1 MDFERIKKFGV
12 REEVIGI
19 DGVNESEEVIKS
31 GENNNNNN
39 NNYNLNLHP
48 DEMNYIRKYW
58 KIDIN
63 QINED
68 NFKNYIDVDNRSDNS
83 GNIIGRKIIWYYIK
97 HLFSPLK
104 NFRRVRNI
112 IRRLRNN

>member
-19 DGVNESEEVIKS
+19 DGVNESDEY
-31 GENNNNNN
+31 
-39 NNYNLNLHP
+39 NNYNYNLHLHP
-48 DEMNYIRKYW
+48 DEMNYIKKYW

-63 QINED
+63 QINEE
-68 NFKNYIDVDNRSDNS
+68 NYKNYVDVDNGSDNS

-112 IRRLRNN
+112 FRRLRNN